1 MKRICLMMVGLAFI
15 LSGCNKSE
23 PAAETPM
30 KESIPAPFTWLMN
43 ADALADVNA
52 RSEQQDYRL
61 IALANRGT
69 TVIGV
74 DDPAQQQ
81 RLKTACG
88 IRHVEGLGDTL
99 DKRLDPKWRKQALDY
114 AKAFNQAMI
123 AKCES
128 K

>member
-1 MKRICLMMVGLAFI
+1 
-15 LSGCNKSE
+15 
-23 PAAETPM
+23 
-30 KESIPAPFTWLMN
+30 MN

>member
-1 MKRICLMMVGLAFI
+1 MKRICLMVTCLAFT

-23 PAAETPM
+23 QAAESPM
-30 KESIPAPFTWLMN
+30 KEPIPAPFSWLMN
-43 ADALADVNA
+43 ADASADANA
-52 RSEQQDYRL
+52 YSEQHDYRL

-69 TVIGV
+69 TVVGV
-74 DDPAQQQ
+74 DDPAEQL

-88 IRHVEGLGDTL
+88 IRHVEGLGDTV

-114 AKAFNQAMI
+114 AKAFNQTMI